1 MAVISPLESEFELVQ
16 NFVNKINLV
25 NSANFYFVQKNRN
38 INLPNVSDNLLTHFV
53 LLGHSLGG
61 LEMRYLNKY

>member
-1 MAVISPLESEFELVQ
+1 MAVISHLESEFELVKK
-16 NFVNKINLV
+16 FVNKINFV
-25 NSANFYFVQKNRN
+25 NSAKFYFVQKNRN
-38 INLPNVSDNLLTHFV
+38 INLPSVSDNLLTHFD